1 MKVAYISNLPFA
13 DADFP
18 LVREMQR
25 QGIDVYFFIYVS
37 VYSHRATLVDIPE
50 VYRKQGIFPA
60 TVYEEFK
67 AYEGYMDMSKVF
79 VVNSLHQSDFHPANI
94 RTMLSLVRRIK
105 KLGVDVVNITWPPRR
120 NKMLLYLLRKKLVFT
135 LHDPFPHSAKNNRE
149 FEFCRKLA
157 FRWIPKVILLNDA
170 QTEKFCEVYKFPR
183 SRLFHARLGKYDCI
197 NYLSEKSSSSQENLV
212 GLPESL
218 RGQKYILF
226 FGLIAPY
233 KGVEFL
239 LQAFGK
245 LQQKHPD
252 IKLLI
257 AGSGKLYFDESLYRG
272 NANVV
277 LMNRYV
283 PLAQLADLLK
293 NALFTVCPYKDA
305 TQSGVVQTAFSMGTP
320 IVASDVGNFAKAI
333 ENGKSGVIV
342 PPCDVDALTGAMADF
357 VEHPEKLVSFRKYI
371 AGEWLERNGWEEVVT
386 QYLNCYEARV

>member
-25 QGIDVYFFIYVS
+25 QGVDVYFFIYVS

-60 TVYEEFK
+60 MVYEEFK

-94 RTMLSLVRRIK
+94 CTMLSLVSKIK
-105 KLGVDVVNITWPPRR
+105 KLGVDAVNITWPPRR

-157 FRWIPKVILLNDA
+157 FRWIPKIILLNDA

-183 SRLFHARLGKYDCI
+183 NRLFHARLGKYDCI
-197 NYLSEKSSSSQENLV
+197 NYLSEKSSSSQENLA
-212 GLPESL
+212 GLPESF

-257 AGSGKLYFDESLYRG
+257 AGSGKLYFDESLYKG

-320 IVASDVGNFAKAI
+320 IVATDVGNFAKAI

-342 PPCDVDALTGAMADF
+342 PPCDANALAEAMADL
-357 VEHPEKLVSFRKYI
+357 VEHPEKLESFRKYI

>member
-94 RTMLSLVRRIK
+94 RTMLSLVSKIK
-105 KLGVDVVNITWPPRR
+105 KLGVDAVNITWPPRR

-157 FRWIPKVILLNDA
+157 FRWIPKIILLNDA

-183 SRLFHARLGKYDCI
+183 NRLFHARLGKYDCI
-197 NYLSEKSSSSQENLV
+197 NYLSEKCSGSQENPAT
-212 GLPESL
+212 LPESL

-233 KGVEFL
+233 KGVEYL

-252 IKLLI
+252 IKLLV
-257 AGSGKLYFDESLYRG
+257 AGSGKLYFDESLYKG

-277 LMNRYV
+277 LMNHYV
-283 PLAQLADLLK
+283 PLAQLAGLLK

-342 PPCDVDALTGAMADF
+342 PPCDVDALTGAMADL

>member
-25 QGIDVYFFIYVS
+25 QGVDVYFFIYVS

-50 VYRKQGIFPA
+50 VYREQGIFPA
-60 TVYEEFK
+60 TVYDEFK

-120 NKMLLYLLRKKLVFT
+120 NKMLLYLLRKKLVLT

-157 FRWIPKVILLNDA
+157 FRWIPKIILLNDA

-183 SRLFHARLGKYDCI
+183 NRLFHAWLGKYDCI
-197 NYLSEKSSSSQENLV
+197 NYLSEKCSGSQECLA

-218 RGQKYILF
+218 CGQKFILF

-233 KGVEFL
+233 KGVEYL

-245 LQQKHPD
+245 MQQKHPD
-252 IKLLI
+252 LMLLI

-283 PLAQLADLLK
+283 PLAQLAGLLK

-305 TQSGVVQTAFSMGTP
+305 TQSGVVQTTFSMGTP
-320 IVASDVGNFAKAI
+320 IVASDVGNFAEAI
-333 ENGKSGVIV
+333 ENGKSGIIV
-342 PPCDVDALTGAMADF
+342 PPCDVDALANAMDDL
-357 VEHPEKLVSFRKYI
+357 VDHPEKLESFRNYI
-371 AGEWLERNGWEEVVT
+371 DNDWLQKNGWEEIVK
-386 QYLNCYEARV
+386 QYLACYEAKV

>member
-25 QGIDVYFFIYVS
+25 QGVDVYFFIYVS

-50 VYRKQGIFPA
+50 VYREQGIFSA
-60 TVYEEFK
+60 TVYDEFK

-94 RTMLSLVRRIK
+94 STMLSLVRRIK

-120 NKMLLYLLRKKLVFT
+120 NKMLLYLLRKKLVLT

-157 FRWIPKVILLNDA
+157 FRWIPKIILLNDA

-183 SRLFHARLGKYDCI
+183 NRLFYARLGKYDCI
-197 NYLSEKSSSSQENLV
+197 NYLSEKCSGSQECLA

-218 RGQKYILF
+218 RGQKFILF

-233 KGVEFL
+233 KGVEYL

-245 LQQKHPD
+245 MQQKHPNLM
-252 IKLLI
+252 LLI

-277 LMNRYV
+277 LMNHYV
-283 PLAQLADLLK
+283 PLAQLAGLLK
-293 NALFTVCPYKDA
+293 SSLFTVCPYKDA

-320 IVASDVGNFAKAI
+320 IVASDVGNFAEAI
-333 ENGKSGVIV
+333 ENGKSGIIV
-342 PPCDVDALTGAMADF
+342 PPCDVDALANAMDDL
-357 VEHPEKLVSFRKYI
+357 VDHPEKLESFRNYI
-371 AGEWLERNGWEEVVT
+371 ANDWLQKNGWEEIVK
-386 QYLNCYEARV
+386 QYLACYEAKV

>member
-25 QGIDVYFFIYVS
+25 QGVDVYFFIYVS

-94 RTMLSLVRRIK
+94 CTMLSLVSKIK
-105 KLGVDVVNITWPPRR
+105 KLGVDAVNITWPPRR

-157 FRWIPKVILLNDA
+157 FRWIPKIILLNDA

-183 SRLFHARLGKYDCI
+183 NRLFQARLGKYDCI

-257 AGSGKLYFDESLYRG
+257 AGSGRLYFDESLYRG

-277 LMNRYV
+277 LMNHYV
-283 PLAQLADLLK
+283 PLAQLASLLK
-293 NALFTVCPYKDA
+293 NALLTVCPYKDA

-320 IVASDVGNFAKAI
+320 IVASDVGNFAQAI

-342 PPCDVDALTGAMADF
+342 PPCDADALAEAMADL
-357 VEHPEKLVSFRKYI
+357 VEHPEKLESFRKYI

>member
-25 QGIDVYFFIYVS
+25 QGVDVYFFIYVS

-94 RTMLSLVRRIK
+94 CTMLSLVSKIK
-105 KLGVDVVNITWPPRR
+105 KLGVDAVNITWPPRR

-157 FRWIPKVILLNDA
+157 FRWIPKIILLNDA

-183 SRLFHARLGKYDCI
+183 NRLFHARLGKYDCI

-212 GLPESL
+212 GLPEPL

-283 PLAQLADLLK
+283 PLTQLADLLK

-320 IVASDVGNFAKAI
+320 IVATDVGNFAKAI

-342 PPCDVDALTGAMADF
+342 PPCDANALAEAMADL
-357 VEHPEKLVSFRKYI
+357 VEHPEKLESFRKYI

>member
-94 RTMLSLVRRIK
+94 RMMLSLVSRIK

-120 NKMLLYLLRKKLVFT
+120 NKMLLYLLRQKLVFT
-135 LHDPFPHSAKNNRE
+135 LHDPFPHSAKNNCE

-157 FRWIPKVILLNDA
+157 FKWIPKIILLNDA
-170 QTEKFCEVYKFPR
+170 QTGKFCEVYKFPR
-183 SRLFHARLGKYDCI
+183 NRLFLARLGKYDCI
-197 NYLSEKSSSSQENLV
+197 NYLSEKCFDSAEN
-212 GLPESL
+212 LPESL

-239 LQAFGK
+239 LQAFAK
-245 LQQKHPD
+245 LQQKCPD

-257 AGSGKLYFDESLYRG
+257 AGSGKLYFDESLYKG

-277 LMNRYV
+277 LMNHYV
-283 PLAQLADLLK
+283 PLAQLAGLLK

-320 IVASDVGNFAKAI
+320 VVASDVGNFAKAI

-342 PPCDVDALTGAMADF
+342 PPCDVDALAGAMADL
-357 VEHPEKLVSFRKYI
+357 VEHPEKLESFRKYI
-371 AGEWLERNGWEEVVT
+371 AGEWLEKNGWEGIVK
-386 QYLNCYEARV
+386 QYLDCYEAKV

>member
-157 FRWIPKVILLNDA
+157 FRWIPKIILLNDA

-272 NANVV
+272 NANVA

-342 PPCDVDALTGAMADF
+342 PPCDVDALTGAMADL

>member
-25 QGIDVYFFIYVS
+25 QGVDVYFFIYVS

-157 FRWIPKVILLNDA
+157 FRWIPKIILLNDA

-218 RGQKYILF
+218 RGQKYIFF

-257 AGSGKLYFDESLYRG
+257 AGSGKLYFNESLYRG

-283 PLAQLADLLK
+283 PLAQLADFLK

-342 PPCDVDALTGAMADF
+342 PPCDVDALTGAMADL

>member
-37 VYSHRATLVDIPE
+37 IYSHRATLIDIPE
-50 VYRKQGIFPA
+50 VYKKQGIFPA

-79 VVNSLHQSDFHPANI
+79 VINSLHQSDFHPANI
-94 RTMLSLVRRIK
+94 RTMLSLVSKIK
-105 KLGVDVVNITWPPRR
+105 MLGADVVNITWPPRR

-157 FRWIPKVILLNDA
+157 FKWIPKIILLNDA

-183 SRLFHARLGKYDCI
+183 NRLFHARLGKYDCI
-197 NYLSEKSSSSQENLV
+197 NYLSEHLGSAEE
-212 GLPESL
+212 LPEPL

-233 KGVEFL
+233 KGVEYL
-239 LQAFGK
+239 LQAFK
-245 LQQKHPD
+245 KMQQDYPD
-252 IKLLI
+252 VKLLI
-257 AGSGKLYFDESLYRG
+257 AGSGKLYFDESLYKG
-272 NANVV
+272 NANVI
-277 LMNRYV
+277 LMNRYI
-283 PLAQLADLLK
+283 PLAQLAGLLK

-320 IVASDVGNFAKAI
+320 IVASDVGNFASAI
-333 ENGKSGVIV
+333 EDGKSGMIV
-342 PPCDVDALTGAMADF
+342 PPCDADALARAMAEL
-357 VEHPEKLVSFRKYI
+357 VGHPERLEMFRNYI
-371 AGEWLERNGWEEVVT
+371 ASEWLEKNNWEEVAK

>member
-18 LVREMQR
+18 LIREMQR
-25 QGIDVYFFIYVS
+25 QGVDVYFFIYVS

-50 VYRKQGIFPA
+50 VYKKQGIFPA

-94 RTMLSLVRRIK
+94 CTMLSLVRRIK

-157 FRWIPKVILLNDA
+157 FRWIPKIILLNDA
-170 QTEKFCEVYKFPR
+170 QTEKFCETYKFPR
-183 SRLFHARLGKYDCI
+183 NRLFHARLGKYDCI

-245 LQQKHPD
+245 LQQAHPD
-252 IKLLI
+252 VKLLI

-277 LMNRYV
+277 LMNHYV
-283 PLAQLADLLK
+283 PLAQLASLLK

-320 IVASDVGNFAKAI
+320 IVATDVGNFAQAI

-342 PPCDVDALTGAMADF
+342 PPCDADALAEAMSDL
-357 VEHPEKLVSFRKYI
+357 VEHPEKLESFRKYI

>member
-25 QGIDVYFFIYVS
+25 QGVDVYFFIYVS

-157 FRWIPKVILLNDA
+157 FRWIPKIILLNDA

-342 PPCDVDALTGAMADF
+342 PPCDVDALTGAMADL

>member
-25 QGIDVYFFIYVS
+25 QGVDVYFFIYVS

-157 FRWIPKVILLNDA
+157 FRWIPKIILLNDA

-342 PPCDVDALTGAMADF
+342 PPCDVDALTGAMADL

-386 QYLNCYEARV
+386 QYLNCYEARG

>member
-25 QGIDVYFFIYVS
+25 QGVDVYFFIYVS

-94 RTMLSLVRRIK
+94 RTMLSLVSKIK
-105 KLGVDVVNITWPPRR
+105 KLGVDAVNITWPPRR

-157 FRWIPKVILLNDA
+157 FKWIPKIILLNDA

-183 SRLFHARLGKYDCI
+183 NRLFHARLGKYDCI
-197 NYLSEKSSSSQENLV
+197 NYLSEKSSSTQENLA

-218 RGQKYILF
+218 RGQKYVLF

-252 IKLLI
+252 IKLLV

-277 LMNRYV
+277 LMNHYV
-283 PLAQLADLLK
+283 PLAQLASLLK

-320 IVASDVGNFAKAI
+320 IVATDVGNFAKAI

-342 PPCDVDALTGAMADF
+342 PPCDANALAEAMADL
-357 VEHPEKLVSFRKYI
+357 VEHPEKLESFRKYI

>member
-37 VYSHRATLVDIPE
+37 IYSHRATLIDIPE
-50 VYRKQGIFPA
+50 VYKKQGIFPA

-79 VVNSLHQSDFHPANI
+79 VINSLHQSDFHPANI
-94 RTMLSLVRRIK
+94 RTMLSLVRKIK
-105 KLGVDVVNITWPPRR
+105 KLGADVVNITWPPRR

-157 FRWIPKVILLNDA
+157 FKWIPKIILLNDA

-183 SRLFHARLGKYDCI
+183 NRLFHARLGKYDCI

-257 AGSGKLYFDESLYRG
+257 AGSGKLYFDESLYKG
-272 NANVV
+272 NANVI
-277 LMNRYV
+277 LMNRYI
-283 PLAQLADLLK
+283 PLAQLAGLLK

-320 IVASDVGNFAKAI
+320 IVASDVGNFAAAI
-333 ENGKSGVIV
+333 EDGKSGVIV
-342 PPCDVDALTGAMADF
+342 PPCDADALARAMAEL
-357 VEHPEKLVSFRKYI
+357 VGHPERLEMFRKYI
-371 AGEWLERNGWEEVVT
+371 AGEWLEKNSWEEVAK

>member
-1 MKVAYISNLPFA
+1 M
-13 DADFP
+13 
-18 LVREMQR
+18 REMQR

-94 RTMLSLVRRIK
+94 RTMLSLVSKIK
-105 KLGVDVVNITWPPRR
+105 KLGVDAVNITWPPRR

-157 FRWIPKVILLNDA
+157 FRWIPKIILLNDA
-170 QTEKFCEVYKFPR
+170 QTEKFCETYKFPR
-183 SRLFHARLGKYDCI
+183 GRLFHARLGKYDCI

-320 IVASDVGNFAKAI
+320 IVATDVGNFAQAI

-342 PPCDVDALTGAMADF
+342 PPCDADALAEAMADL
-357 VEHPEKLVSFRKYI
+357 VEHPEKLESFRKYI

>member
-25 QGIDVYFFIYVS
+25 QGVDVYFFIYVS

-157 FRWIPKVILLNDA
+157 FRWIPKIILLNDA

-239 LQAFGK
+239 LQAFSK

-342 PPCDVDALTGAMADF
+342 PPCDVDALAGVMTDL
-357 VEHPEKLVSFRKYI
+357 VEHPEKLESFRKYI

>member
-25 QGIDVYFFIYVS
+25 QGVDVYFFIYVS

-157 FRWIPKVILLNDA
+157 FRWIPKIILLNDA

-305 TQSGVVQTAFSMGTP
+305 TQRGVVQTAFSMGTP

-342 PPCDVDALTGAMADF
+342 PPCDVDALTGAMADL

>member
-25 QGIDVYFFIYVS
+25 QGVDVYFFIYVS

-79 VVNSLHQSDFHPANI
+79 VVNSLYQSDFHPANI
-94 RTMLSLVRRIK
+94 RTMLSLVSKIK
-105 KLGVDVVNITWPPRR
+105 KLGVDAVNITWPPRR

-157 FRWIPKVILLNDA
+157 FRWIPKIILLNDA

-183 SRLFHARLGKYDCI
+183 NRLFHARLGKYDCI
-197 NYLSEKSSSSQENLV
+197 NYLSEKSSSTQENLA

-245 LQQKHPD
+245 LQQKHTD
-252 IKLLI
+252 IKLLV

-277 LMNRYV
+277 LVNRYV

-320 IVASDVGNFAKAI
+320 IVATDVGNFAKAI

-342 PPCDVDALTGAMADF
+342 PPCDADALAEAMSDL
-357 VEHPEKLVSFRKYI
+357 VEHPEKLESFRKYI
-371 AGEWLERNGWEEVVT
+371 AGEWLKRNGWEEVVT

>member
-25 QGIDVYFFIYVS
+25 QGVDVYFFIYVS

-94 RTMLSLVRRIK
+94 RTMLSLVSKIK
-105 KLGVDVVNITWPPRR
+105 KLGVDAVNITWPPRR

-157 FRWIPKVILLNDA
+157 FRWIPKIILLNDA

-183 SRLFHARLGKYDCI
+183 NRLFHARLGKYDCI
-197 NYLSEKSSSSQENLV
+197 NYLSEKCSGSAGDLE

-277 LMNRYV
+277 LMNHYI
-283 PLAQLADLLK
+283 PLAQLAGLLK

-320 IVASDVGNFAKAI
+320 IVASDVGNFAQAI

-342 PPCDVDALTGAMADF
+342 PPCDADALAGAMADL
-357 VEHPEKLVSFRKYI
+357 VEHPEKLESFRKYI

>member
-25 QGIDVYFFIYVS
+25 QGVDVYFFIYVS

-94 RTMLSLVRRIK
+94 RTMLSLVSKIK
-105 KLGVDVVNITWPPRR
+105 KLGVDAVNITWPPRR

-157 FRWIPKVILLNDA
+157 FRWIPKIILLNDA

-183 SRLFHARLGKYDCI
+183 TRLFHARLGKYDCI
-197 NYLSEKSSSSQENLV
+197 NYLSEKSSSTQENLA

-245 LQQKHPD
+245 LQQKHTD
-252 IKLLI
+252 IKLLV

-277 LMNRYV
+277 LVNRYV

-320 IVASDVGNFAKAI
+320 IVATDVGNFAKAI

-342 PPCDVDALTGAMADF
+342 PPCDADALAEAMSDL
-357 VEHPEKLVSFRKYI
+357 VEHPEKLESFRKYI
-371 AGEWLERNGWEEVVT
+371 AGEWLKRNGWEEVVT

>member
-25 QGIDVYFFIYVS
+25 QGVDVYFFIYVS

-50 VYRKQGIFPA
+50 VYREQGIFPA
-60 TVYEEFK
+60 TVYDEFK

-94 RTMLSLVRRIK
+94 RTMLSLVRGIK

-120 NKMLLYLLRKKLVFT
+120 NKMLLYLLRKKLVLT

-157 FRWIPKVILLNDA
+157 FRWIPKIILLNDA

-183 SRLFHARLGKYDCI
+183 NRLFHAWLGKYDCI
-197 NYLSEKSSSSQENLV
+197 NYLSEKCSGSQECLA
-212 GLPESL
+212 GLLESL
-218 RGQKYILF
+218 RGQKFILF

-233 KGVEFL
+233 KGVEYL

-245 LQQKHPD
+245 MLQKHPD
-252 IKLLI
+252 LMLLI

-283 PLAQLADLLK
+283 PLAQLAGLLK

-305 TQSGVVQTAFSMGTP
+305 TQSGVVQTTFSMGTP
-320 IVASDVGNFAKAI
+320 IVASDVGNFAEAI
-333 ENGKSGVIV
+333 ENGKSGIIV
-342 PPCDVDALTGAMADF
+342 PPCDVDALANAMDDL
-357 VEHPEKLVSFRKYI
+357 VDHPEKLESFRNYI
-371 AGEWLERNGWEEVVT
+371 ANDWLQKNGWEEIVK
-386 QYLNCYEARV
+386 QYLACYEARV

>member
-25 QGIDVYFFIYVS
+25 QGVDVYFFIYVS

-94 RTMLSLVRRIK
+94 RTMLSLVSKIK
-105 KLGVDVVNITWPPRR
+105 KLGVDAVNITWPPRL

-157 FRWIPKVILLNDA
+157 FRWIPKIILLNDA

-183 SRLFHARLGKYDCI
+183 NRLFHARLGKYDCI
-197 NYLSEKSSSSQENLV
+197 NYLSEKSSSSQENLA

-218 RGQKYILF
+218 RGQNYILF

-252 IKLLI
+252 IKLLV

-277 LMNRYV
+277 LMNHYI
-283 PLAQLADLLK
+283 PLAQLAGLLK

-342 PPCDVDALTGAMADF
+342 PPCDADALAGAMADL
-357 VEHPEKLVSFRKYI
+357 VEHPEKLESFRKYI

>member
-1 MKVAYISNLPFA
+1 M
-13 DADFP
+13 
-18 LVREMQR
+18 REMQR

-94 RTMLSLVRRIK
+94 RTMLSLVSKIK
-105 KLGVDVVNITWPPRR
+105 KLGVDAVNITWPPRR

-157 FRWIPKVILLNDA
+157 FRWIPKIILLNDA
-170 QTEKFCEVYKFPR
+170 QTEKFCETYKFPR
-183 SRLFHARLGKYDCI
+183 GRLFHARLGKYDCI

-252 IKLLI
+252 IKLLV

-277 LMNRYV
+277 LMNHYV
-283 PLAQLADLLK
+283 PLAQLAGLLK

-320 IVASDVGNFAKAI
+320 IVATDVGNFAQAI

-342 PPCDVDALTGAMADF
+342 PPCDADALAGAMADL
-357 VEHPEKLVSFRKYI
+357 VEHPEKLESFRKYI

>member
-18 LVREMQR
+18 LVHEMQR
-25 QGIDVYFFIYVS
+25 QGVDVYFFIYVS

-94 RTMLSLVRRIK
+94 CTMLSLVSKIK
-105 KLGVDVVNITWPPRR
+105 KLGVDAVNITWPPRR

-157 FRWIPKVILLNDA
+157 FRWIPKIILLNDA

-183 SRLFHARLGKYDCI
+183 NRLFHARLGKYDCI

-212 GLPESL
+212 GLPEPL

-320 IVASDVGNFAKAI
+320 IVATDVGNFAKAI

-342 PPCDVDALTGAMADF
+342 PPCDANALAEAMADL
-357 VEHPEKLVSFRKYI
+357 VEHPEKLESFRKYI

>member
-37 VYSHRATLVDIPE
+37 IYSHRATLIDIPE
-50 VYRKQGIFPA
+50 VYKKQGIFPA

-342 PPCDVDALTGAMADF
+342 PPCDVDALTGAMADL

>member
-25 QGIDVYFFIYVS
+25 QGVDVYFFIYVS

-50 VYRKQGIFPA
+50 VYREQGIFPA
-60 TVYEEFK
+60 TVYDEFK

-120 NKMLLYLLRKKLVFT
+120 NKMLLYLLRKKLVLT

-157 FRWIPKVILLNDA
+157 FRWIPKIILLNDA

-183 SRLFHARLGKYDCI
+183 NRLFHAWLGKYDCI
-197 NYLSEKSSSSQENLV
+197 NYLSEKCSGSQECLA

-218 RGQKYILF
+218 RGQKFILF

-233 KGVEFL
+233 KGVEYL

-245 LQQKHPD
+245 MQQKHPD

-283 PLAQLADLLK
+283 PLAQLAGLLK

-305 TQSGVVQTAFSMGTP
+305 TQSGVVQTTFSMGTP
-320 IVASDVGNFAKAI
+320 IVASDVGNFAEAI
-333 ENGKSGVIV
+333 ENGKSGIIV
-342 PPCDVDALTGAMADF
+342 PPCDVDALADAMADL
-357 VEHPEKLVSFRKYI
+357 VDHPEKLESFRNYI
-371 AGEWLERNGWEEVVT
+371 ANDWLKKNGWEEIVK
-386 QYLNCYEARV
+386 QYLACYEAKV

>member
-25 QGIDVYFFIYVS
+25 QGVDVYFFIYVS

-50 VYRKQGIFPA
+50 VYREQGIFPA

-94 RTMLSLVRRIK
+94 RTMLSLVSKIK
-105 KLGVDVVNITWPPRR
+105 KLGVDAVNITWPPRR

-157 FRWIPKVILLNDA
+157 FRWIPKIILLNDA

-183 SRLFHARLGKYDCI
+183 NRLFHARLGKYDCI
-197 NYLSEKSSSSQENLV
+197 NYLSEKCSGSQENPAT
-212 GLPESL
+212 LPESL

-233 KGVEFL
+233 KGVEYL

-252 IKLLI
+252 IKLLV
-257 AGSGKLYFDESLYRG
+257 ASSGKLYFDESLYKG

-277 LMNRYV
+277 LMNHYV
-283 PLAQLADLLK
+283 PLAQLAGLLN

-342 PPCDVDALTGAMADF
+342 PPCDVDALTGAMADL

>member
-94 RTMLSLVRRIK
+94 RTMLSLVSKIK
-105 KLGVDVVNITWPPRR
+105 KLGVDAVNITWPPRR

-157 FRWIPKVILLNDA
+157 FRWIPKIILLNDA

-183 SRLFHARLGKYDCI
+183 NRLFHARLGKYDCI
-197 NYLSEKSSSSQENLV
+197 NYLSEKSSSSQENLA
-212 GLPESL
+212 GLPESF

-257 AGSGKLYFDESLYRG
+257 AGSGKLYFDESLYKG

-320 IVASDVGNFAKAI
+320 IVATDVGNFAKAI

-342 PPCDVDALTGAMADF
+342 PPCDANALAEAMADL
-357 VEHPEKLVSFRKYI
+357 VEHPEKLESFRKYI

>member
-25 QGIDVYFFIYVS
+25 QGVDVYFFIYVS

-50 VYRKQGIFPA
+50 VYREQGIFPA

-94 RTMLSLVRRIK
+94 CTMLSLVRRIK

-320 IVASDVGNFAKAI
+320 IVATDVGNFAKAI

-342 PPCDVDALTGAMADF
+342 PPCDANALAEAMTDL
-357 VEHPEKLVSFRKYI
+357 VEHPEKLESFRKYI

>member
-37 VYSHRATLVDIPE
+37 IYSHRATLIDIPE
-50 VYRKQGIFPA
+50 VYKKQGIFPA

-79 VVNSLHQSDFHPANI
+79 VINSLHQSDFHPANI
-94 RTMLSLVRRIK
+94 RTMLSLVRKIK
-105 KLGVDVVNITWPPRR
+105 KLGADVVNITWPPRR

-157 FRWIPKVILLNDA
+157 FKWIPKIILLNDA

-183 SRLFHARLGKYDCI
+183 NRLFHARLGKYDCI
-197 NYLSEKSSSSQENLV
+197 NYLSEHLGSAKEQ
-212 GLPESL
+212 PEQL

-233 KGVEFL
+233 KGVEYL
-239 LQAFGK
+239 LEAFK
-245 LQQKHPD
+245 KMQQDYPD
-252 IKLLI
+252 VKLLI
-257 AGSGKLYFDESLYRG
+257 AGSGKLYFDESLYKG

-277 LMNRYV
+277 LMNHYI
-283 PLAQLADLLK
+283 PLAQLAGLLK

-320 IVASDVGNFAKAI
+320 IVASDVGNFAVAI
-333 ENGKSGVIV
+333 EDGKSGMIV
-342 PPCDVDALTGAMADF
+342 PPCDADALARAMAEL
-357 VEHPEKLVSFRKYI
+357 VGHPERLEMFRKYI
-371 AGEWLERNGWEEVVT
+371 ASEWLEKNGWEEVAK

>member
-25 QGIDVYFFIYVS
+25 QGVDVYFFIYVS

-94 RTMLSLVRRIK
+94 CTMLSLVSKIK
-105 KLGVDVVNITWPPRR
+105 KLGVDAVNITWPPRR

-157 FRWIPKVILLNDA
+157 FRWIPKIILLNDA

-183 SRLFHARLGKYDCI
+183 NRLFHARLGKYDCI
-197 NYLSEKSSSSQENLV
+197 NYLAEKYSGSQEKLAE
-212 GLPESL
+212 LPESL

-252 IKLLI
+252 IKLLV

-320 IVASDVGNFAKAI
+320 IVATDVGNFAQAI

-342 PPCDVDALTGAMADF
+342 PPCDAGALAEAMSDL
-357 VEHPEKLVSFRKYI
+357 VEHPEKLESFRKYI
-371 AGEWLERNGWEEVVT
+371 ASEWLERNGWEEVVT